1 MEQFI
6 IMSAGFENI
15 PKTKE
20 KPVTSSI
27 KGKTIAIILIENRG
41 KSE

>member
-1 MEQFI
+1 MI
-6 IMSAGFENI
+6 IRADFEYN

-20 KPVTSSI
+20 SPVTSSI